1 SQLNFQPATGE
12 GESVVAAGSSRLII
26 RTCRHILDGGDVC
39 QAAAVGGRTYCR
51 AHLVLRV
58 RCRRMARARR
68 RAGMLKLPPL
78 MNLPAV
84 QVGITKVRVAL
95 AANHI
100 DPDRARLLRW
110 AMRIAATNLR
120 RIEQQKEWAHHASA
134 AVLSGAYRKRVEP
147 LMATRYK
154 PKRFYQI
161 RESPCSSDSYE
172 PNTS

>member
-1 SQLNFQPATGE
+1 MKDAASSQLNFQPATGE

-58 RCRRMARARR
+58 RCRKMARARR

-120 RIEQQKEWAHHASA
+120 RIEQQKQ
-134 AVLSGAYRKRVEP
+134 LSHSFVEKQMTAMMNKSKRIYRIHLSHFNSRGYD
-147 LMATRYK
+147 R
-154 PKRFYQI
+154 
-161 RESPCSSDSYE
+161 
-172 PNTS
+172 NTT